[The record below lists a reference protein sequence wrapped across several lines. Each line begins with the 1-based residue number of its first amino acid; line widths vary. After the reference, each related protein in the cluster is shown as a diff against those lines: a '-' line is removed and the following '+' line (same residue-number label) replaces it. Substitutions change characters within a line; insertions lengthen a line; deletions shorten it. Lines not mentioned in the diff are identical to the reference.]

1 MSKTV
6 KCRECNQ
13 STCFAIPSTKYLLSL
28 GESDLNYY
36 RKMCCEYFVCDH
48 TMKTKRMDH
57 KQQCKHF
64 VPEDEFHK
72 REINSASKVFENA
85 LKGE

>member
-1 MSKTV
+1 
-6 KCRECNQ
+6 
-13 STCFAIPSTKYLLSL
+13 
-28 GESDLNYY
+28 
-36 RKMCCEYFVCDH
+36 
-48 TMKTKRMDH
+48 MDH